1 MKPQY
6 NNMLGAFLI
15 IIATLSLT
23 IKDSADKY
31 LIQHGY
37 HPVQMVFF
45 RFAIPFVFM
54 LIFMPKQTKIAILVT
69 NGKLLIRSA
78 MFLTC
83 AVVSVISLKYI
94 PLEIYIVIVQMS
106 SVAYMLGGA
115 IFFKETLTLPKI
127 IATILGF
134 IGVVVVINPTNVDGL
149 HWVYL
154 LPLLIAATTS
164 GYNLI
169 TKTIDSKISLIS
181 VLINSFFVL
190 GSVATIL
197 LIVQPDIWKTP
208 TLTALPY
215 FLTIPVVTI
224 VSQLCLI
231 KAMNVAEA
239 SHVAPFF
246 YFQILFSCVFGYW
259 LFNEI
264 PTTYTI
270 IGALFIVISGL
281 IITYTN
287 YKPNLGKA
295 KKQSVKKLNSAP
307 E

>member
-1 MKPQY
+1 MKPKY

-23 IKDSADKY
+23 MKDSADKY

-37 HPVQMVFF
+37 HPIQMVFF
-45 RFAIPFVFM
+45 RFAIPFLFM
-54 LIFMPKQTKIAILVT
+54 LIFMPKQTKTAILST
-69 NGKLLIRSA
+69 NGKLLLRA
-78 MFLTC
+78 ALFLTC
-83 AVVSVISLKYI
+83 AITSVIALNYI
-94 PLEIYIVIVQMS
+94 PLEIYIIIVQMGS
-106 SVAYMLGGA
+106 IAYMLGGA

-134 IGVVVVINPTNVDGL
+134 IGVIVVINPTNVGGL

-154 LPLLIAATTS
+154 LPLLIAATNS

-169 TKTIDSKISLIS
+169 TKTIDSRISLIS

-190 GSVATIL
+190 GSVATIS

-208 TLTALPY
+208 SLTALPY

-246 YFQILFSCVFGYW
+246 YFQILFSCLFGYW
-259 LFNEI
+259 FFNEV

-270 IGALFIVISGL
+270 IGAIFIVIAGL
-281 IITYTN
+281 IITYAN
-287 YKPNLGKA
+287 YKPSWRKPKTA
-295 KKQSVKKLNSAP
+295 HQ
-307 E
+307 